1 MSASI
6 LLVDDDP
13 LLVRMIGAMLG
24 DFGKVRF
31 ATSGAAALHQMAQE
45 TPDLV
50 LLDAEMPGMG
60 GLEVCAA
67 IRADPGYAE
76 VPVLFV
82 SAHGE
87 EEFALRCLGA
97 GAADLI
103 HKPVCAALLR
113 ARVATHLRL
122 KRALDTIRRMDRAPG
137 AGHAESGRGR

>member
-24 DFGKVRF
+24 DLGRVRF
-31 ATSGAAALHQMAQE
+31 ATGGAAALQLMAQE

-67 IRADPGYAE
+67 IRADPGYAG

-82 SAHGE
+82 SAHGD
-87 EEFALRCLGA
+87 EEFARRCLGA

-103 HKPVCAALLR
+103 HKPVCAALLQ

-122 KRALDTIRRMDRAPG
+122 KQALDTIRRMDRASASG
-137 AGHAESGRGR
+137 YAESGRRR